1 MVDIHLEIFEGPLDL
16 LLHLIKKNDLN
27 IYDIPIS
34 QITQEYL
41 EYLELMKDLNLEVAG
56 DFLVMA
62 STLLQIKAKML
73 LPTPPSEEEEGPDP
87 RQELVERLLE
97 YQKYKQ
103 AAHFLQGR
111 YEQFKDIHYR
121 ETPRFKDEEKV
132 LAVNL
137 FELLEALKEALE
149 NAQRVP
155 QEIAGEE
162 FPIEEKVQKIL
173 FLLDKAPLITLREIF
188 RGEYKRLGVI
198 ACFLALLELVKTG
211 KIFCRQKELFG
222 EVQIFKKETALAS
235 A

>member
-1 MVDIHLEIFEGPLDL
+1 
-16 LLHLIKKNDLN
+16 
-27 IYDIPIS
+27 
-34 QITQEYL
+34 
-41 EYLELMKDLNLEVAG
+41 MKDLNLEVAG